1 DKTFFTLPIRVSLN
15 ALYDRVRDKMNY
27 SQVGLLHGTSAS
39 YLDKDDNE
47 DWEVIVDQSKY
58 LSSKL
63 LFTTIDQILKFP
75 FKYKGYEKYFA
86 TMAFSK
92 IVIDEIQAYNPWIV
106 AVLLKAIEM
115 IHKIGGQFMIMTA
128 TLPQIY
134 LDELENR
141 GIIDDNCVQ
150 KEFTDDSFI
159 RHRIHMKQQEIIRDV
174 EYMEEMGSANKVLI
188 IVNTVKK
195 AVEMFECLN
204 GENVH
209 LLHSRFIQRDRALL
223 EDEIKRFEASDENG
237 IWITTQLVEASIDI
251 DFDILFTELSSI
263 DSLLQR
269 FGRCYRNRQLDHDK
283 ANIFIYTENVSGIS
297 TRKTSVYDQDIVY
310 LTKKYLSEFN
320 HKTIIESD
328 KVKLVKKIYSK
339 EELKDTQFY
348 KTFQDAVTKLDV
360 VPDYE
365 YTNEDAQKILRG
377 NNSKTVIPREIY
389 DQIYDLF
396 EQLEKEQDAKAR
408 SDLRREIEKYTLS
421 VPIYQYKDKYSPV
434 DFYQEGQ
441 DSRRY
446 NVMPYLDV
454 IDVD

>member
-1 DKTFFTLPIRVSLN
+1 GKPLRQLQKYTYQHQNKNVIIVAQTGMGKTEASLLWAGKDKTFFTLPIRVSLN

-86 TMAFSK
+86 TMTFSK

-283 ANIFIYTENVSGIS
+283 
-297 TRKTSVYDQDIVY
+297 
-310 LTKKYLSEFN
+310 
-320 HKTIIESD
+320 
-328 KVKLVKKIYSK
+328 
-339 EELKDTQFY
+339 
-348 KTFQDAVTKLDV
+348 
-360 VPDYE
+360 
-365 YTNEDAQKILRG
+365 
-377 NNSKTVIPREIY
+377 
-389 DQIYDLF
+389 
-396 EQLEKEQDAKAR
+396 
-408 SDLRREIEKYTLS
+408 
-421 VPIYQYKDKYSPV
+421 
-434 DFYQEGQ
+434 
-441 DSRRY
+441 
-446 NVMPYLDV
+446 
-454 IDVD
+454 